1 MVGGVMSPMGGPSCH
16 PNGLGEIIAN
26 ILVVV
31 VGGLG

>member
-1 MVGGVMSPMGGPSCH
+1 MSPMGGPSCH